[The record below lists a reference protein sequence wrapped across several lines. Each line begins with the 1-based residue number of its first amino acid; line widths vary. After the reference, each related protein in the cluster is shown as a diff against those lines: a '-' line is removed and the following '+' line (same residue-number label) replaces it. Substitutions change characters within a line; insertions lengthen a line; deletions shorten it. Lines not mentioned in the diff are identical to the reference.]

1 MKKHLNTEE
10 FLRRKRLIAAYL
22 EGLETG
28 DTDLTAAVWL
38 AAETD
43 AELERILDEI
53 NFDYESEFELT
64 PFAAGAKLVREL
76 ADEHLQTRFEKIEF
90 EEKVLTLG
98 DVARKLEDKRRV
110 PTGDE
115 TTNKELLENAM
126 PLPEWLGLSEI
137 KRLAAELKI
146 KASEHFWSL
155 FRKEAIFLTMRQS
168 QQQAAFATRAKRLQK
183 KEEKDDE
190 SIKSREER
198 KNK

>member
-1 MKKHLNTEE
+1 MKKFYHTEE

-28 DTDLTAAVWL
+28 NTDLTAAVWL
-38 AAETD
+38 AAEQD
-43 AELERILDEI
+43 AGLERILDEI
-53 NFDYESEFELT
+53 NFDMEAELELT
-64 PFAAGAKLVREL
+64 AFGRDAMLVREL
-76 ADEHLQTRFEKIEF
+76 ADEHLQTRYVEIKF
-90 EEKVLTLG
+90 EEKVLTFG
-98 DVARKLEDKRRV
+98 DVAKKLEDKKRV

-115 TTNKELLENAM
+115 TTNKVLLENAV
-126 PLPEWLGLSEI
+126 PLPEWLSLSEI

-146 KASEHFWSL
+146 KASERFWSL

-183 KEEKDDE
+183 RGEKADE
-190 SIKSREER
+190 STKSREKR